1 MPRVIELIVSK
12 EGQTTVQTKGF
23 SGGTCIQASKWL
35 EQAIGNVTADQK
47 TSEFFETAKT
57 EQHVQ
62 Q

>member
-12 EGQTTVQTKGF
+12 DGQTTVQTKGF

-47 TSEFFETAKT
+47 TAEFFETAKT
-57 EQHVQ
+57 DQHVQ

>member
-12 EGQTTVQTKGF
+12 DGQTTVQTKGF

-35 EQAIGNVTADQK
+35 EQAIGTVTGDQK
-47 TSEFFETAKT
+47 TTEFFETAKT
-57 EQHVQ
+57 DQHIQ